1 MKKIINGIFIG
12 LGFLFIGLGM
22 LGVALPLLPATP
34 FLILAA
40 VCFAKGS
47 KKFHSWF
54 LSTSLYQKYVEPALT
69 RKEMEKAAKRKT
81 LVILCVI
88 FTIGFWVV
96 PVWHAKVVI
105 LLVAIFHIYY
115 FAFKIKTVKAENE
128 VIDSERVNDKIS
140 P

>member
-1 MKKIINGIFIG
+1 MKTFINGIFIG

-22 LGVALPLLPATP
+22 VGVALPLLPSTP

-54 LSTSLYQKYVEPALT
+54 LSTSLYQKYVEPALS
-69 RKEMEKAAKRKT
+69 RKEMEKTTKRKT
-81 LVILCVI
+81 LITLCVI
-88 FTIGFWVV
+88 FIIGFWAV

-105 LLVAIFHIYY
+105 LLVAMFHIYY
-115 FAFKIKTVKAENE
+115 FAFKIKTVKTENKE
-128 VIDSERVNDKIS
+128 MDSEVVNDKIS